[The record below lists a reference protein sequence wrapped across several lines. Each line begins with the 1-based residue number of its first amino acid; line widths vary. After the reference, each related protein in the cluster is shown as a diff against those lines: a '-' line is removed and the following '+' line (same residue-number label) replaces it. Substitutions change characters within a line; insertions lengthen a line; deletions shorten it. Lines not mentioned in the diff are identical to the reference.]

1 MTYSV
6 FGGTLNLTQVTQ
18 PVSNADTTTKTLRS
32 SMSLENLWKS
42 KPISWQ
48 LTLIILFWERY
59 TGVLIVIEFI
69 FHCGWTA

>member
-1 MTYSV
+1 MTHSV
-6 FGGTLNLTQVTQ
+6 FGGTLTLLNLSACLQRRH
-18 PVSNADTTTKTLRS
+18 NNKNIGS